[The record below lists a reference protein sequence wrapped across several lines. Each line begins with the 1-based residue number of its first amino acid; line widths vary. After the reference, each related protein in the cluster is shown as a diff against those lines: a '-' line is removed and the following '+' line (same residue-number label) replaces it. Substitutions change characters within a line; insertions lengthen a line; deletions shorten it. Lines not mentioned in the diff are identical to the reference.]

1 MRTINQDSK
10 VTIEIT
16 KSIFHSIM
24 RHVDNVDDA
33 KAFFQEIR
41 EEYPNATH
49 YCTAYVI
56 GKNGEYGHYNDDGE
70 PSGTAGMPM
79 FDVLRKND
87 LTNVAVVVVRY
98 FGGIKLGA
106 GGLVRAYSKSV
117 SENLRVAEIID
128 IIEYKFLKLSF
139 DYSLLKLVERN
150 LEDAEIVSRHF
161 DLDVTLFIK
170 TPSTNIDRI
179 VARMINLTANLAK
192 ISILDKIETNG

>member
-1 MRTINQDSK
+1 MRTINKDSK
-10 VTIEIT
+10 ITIEIT

-33 KAFFQEIR
+33 KTFFQEIR
-41 EEYPNATH
+41 VEYPNATH

-87 LTNVAVVVVRY
+87 LTNIAVVVVRY

-117 SENLRVAEIID
+117 SENLRVAEVID
-128 IIEYKFLKLSF
+128 IIEYKFIKLSF
-139 DYSLLKLVERN
+139 DYSLLKLIERN

-170 TPSTNIDRI
+170 TPSSNVERI
-179 VARMINLTANLAK
+179 IARMVNLTANLAK

>member
-10 VTIEIT
+10 ITIEIT

-24 RHVDNVDDA
+24 RHVDNVEDA
-33 KAFFQEIR
+33 KTFFQEIR

-117 SENLRVAEIID
+117 SENLKVAQIID
-128 IIEYKFLKLSF
+128 IIEYKFIKLSF

-150 LEDAEIVSRHF
+150 LDDAEIVSRYF

-170 TPSTNIDRI
+170 TPSANVDRI
-179 VARMINLTANLAK
+179 IARMVNLTANLAK

>member
-33 KAFFQEIR
+33 KTFFQEIR

>member
-1 MRTINQDSK
+1 MRTINNDSK
-10 VTIEIT
+10 ITIEIT

-33 KAFFQEIR
+33 KAFFQEIKD
-41 EEYPNATH
+41 EYPNATH

-79 FDVLRKND
+79 FDVLRKNE

-117 SENLRVAEIID
+117 SENLRVCEVID
-128 IIEYKFLKLSF
+128 IIEYKFIKLSF
-139 DYSLLKLVERN
+139 DYSLLKLIERN

-161 DLDVTLFIK
+161 DLNVTLFIK
-170 TPSTNIDRI
+170 TPSTNVDRI
-179 VARMINLTANLAK
+179 VARMVNLTANLAK

>member
-33 KAFFQEIR
+33 KTFFQEIR
-41 EEYPNATH
+41 EDYPNATH

>member
-1 MRTINQDSK
+1 MRTINKDSK

-33 KAFFQEIR
+33 KAFFQEIK

-117 SENLRVAEIID
+117 SENLKIAEVVE
-128 IIEYKFLKLSF
+128 IIEYKFIKLSF

-150 LEDAEIVSRHF
+150 LDDAEIVSRHF

-170 TPSTNIDRI
+170 TPATNVLNI
-179 VARMINLTANLAK
+179 VNRMVNLTSNLAK

>member
-1 MRTINQDSK
+1 MRTINKDSK
-10 VTIEIT
+10 ITIEIT

-33 KAFFQEIR
+33 KAFFQEIK

-117 SENLRVAEIID
+117 SENLKVAEVVE
-128 IIEYKFLKLSF
+128 IIEYKFIKLSF

-150 LEDAEIVSRHF
+150 LDDAEIVSRHF

-170 TPSTNIDRI
+170 TPATNVLNI
-179 VARMINLTANLAK
+179 VNRMVNLTSNLAK

>member
-1 MRTINQDSK
+1 MRTINKDSK

-41 EEYPNATH
+41 DEYPNATH

-117 SENLRVAEIID
+117 SENLRVAEVID
-128 IIEYKFLKLSF
+128 IIEYKFIKLSF
-139 DYSLLKLVERN
+139 DYSLLKLIERN

-170 TPSTNIDRI
+170 TPSANVDRI
-179 VARMINLTANLAK
+179 IARMVNLTANLAK

>member
-10 VTIEIT
+10 ITIEIT
-16 KSIFHSIM
+16 KSVFHSIM

-33 KAFFQEIR
+33 KAFFQEVR

-87 LTNVAVVVVRY
+87 LTNIAVVVVRY

-128 IIEYKFLKLSF
+128 IIEYKFIKLSF

-150 LEDAEIVSRHF
+150 LEDAEIISRHF

-170 TPSTNIDRI
+170 TPSTNVDRI
-179 VARMINLTANLAK
+179 VARMVNLTANLAK
-192 ISILDKIETNG
+192 ISILDRIETNG

>member
-1 MRTINQDSK
+1 MRTINKDSK
-10 VTIEIT
+10 ITIEIT

-24 RHVDNVDDA
+24 RHVDNVNDA
-33 KAFFQEIR
+33 KAFFQEIK

-117 SENLRVAEIID
+117 SENLKVAEVVE
-128 IIEYKFLKLSF
+128 IIEYKFIKLSF
-139 DYSLLKLVERN
+139 DYSILKLVERN
-150 LEDAEIVSRHF
+150 LDDAEIVSRHF

-170 TPSTNIDRI
+170 TPSTNVLNI
-179 VARMINLTANLAK
+179 ANRMVNLTSNLAK

>member
-10 VTIEIT
+10 ITIEIT

-33 KAFFQEIR
+33 KSFFQEIR

-87 LTNVAVVVVRY
+87 LTNIAVVVVRY

-128 IIEYKFLKLSF
+128 IIEYKFIKLSF

-170 TPSTNIDRI
+170 TPSTNVDRI
-179 VARMINLTANLAK
+179 VARMVNLTANLAK

>member
-10 VTIEIT
+10 ITIEIT

-33 KAFFQEIR
+33 KAFFQEVR

-87 LTNVAVVVVRY
+87 LTNIAVVVVRY

-117 SENLRVAEIID
+117 SENLRIAEVID
-128 IIEYKFLKLSF
+128 IIEYKFIKLSF

-150 LEDAEIVSRHF
+150 LENAEIVSRHF

-170 TPSTNIDRI
+170 TPSTNVDRI
-179 VARMINLTANLAK
+179 VARMVNLTANLAK

>member
-1 MRTINQDSK
+1 MRTINNDSK
-10 VTIEIT
+10 ITIEIT

-33 KAFFQEIR
+33 KVFFQEIK

-79 FDVLRKND
+79 FDVLRKNE

-117 SENLRVAEIID
+117 SENLRVAEVID
-128 IIEYKFLKLSF
+128 IIEYKFIKLSF
-139 DYSLLKLVERN
+139 DYSLLKLIERN

-161 DLDVTLFIK
+161 DLNVTLFIK
-170 TPSTNIDRI
+170 TPSTNVDRI
-179 VARMINLTANLAK
+179 VARMVNLTANLAK

>member
-1 MRTINQDSK
+1 MRTINKDSK

-24 RHVDNVDDA
+24 RHVDNVEDA
-33 KAFFQEIR
+33 KAFFQEIK

-49 YCTAYVI
+49 YCTSYVI

-87 LTNVAVVVVRY
+87 LTNIAVVVVRY

-128 IIEYKFLKLSF
+128 IIEYKFIKLSF

-170 TPSTNIDRI
+170 TPSTNVERI
-179 VARMINLTANLAK
+179 VARMVNLTANLAK
-192 ISILDKIETNG
+192 INILDKIETNG

>member
-10 VTIEIT
+10 LTIEIT

-33 KAFFQEIR
+33 KAFFQEIK

-87 LTNVAVVVVRY
+87 LTNIAVVVVRY

-117 SENLRVAEIID
+117 SENLKVADVID
-128 IIEYKFLKLSF
+128 IIEYKFIKLSF

-170 TPSTNIDRI
+170 TPSANVERI
-179 VARMINLTANLAK
+179 VARMVNLTANLAK

>member
-10 VTIEIT
+10 ITIEIT

-87 LTNVAVVVVRY
+87 LTNIAVVVVRY

-128 IIEYKFLKLSF
+128 IIEYKFIKLSF

-170 TPSTNIDRI
+170 TPSINVDRI
-179 VARMINLTANLAK
+179 VARMVNLTANLAK

>member
-10 VTIEIT
+10 ITIEIT

-87 LTNVAVVVVRY
+87 LTNIAVVVVRY

-128 IIEYKFLKLSF
+128 IIEYKFIKLSF

-161 DLDVTLFIK
+161 DLDVTLFVK
-170 TPSTNIDRI
+170 TPSTNVDRI
-179 VARMINLTANLAK
+179 VARMVNLTANLAK

>member
-10 VTIEIT
+10 ITIEIT

-117 SENLRVAEIID
+117 SENLRVCDVID
-128 IIEYKFLKLSF
+128 IIEYKFIKISF
-139 DYSLLKLVERN
+139 DYSLLKLIERN

-161 DLDVTLFIK
+161 DLDVTLFVK
-170 TPSTNIDRI
+170 TPSTNVPTI
-179 VARMINLTANLAK
+179 VARIVNLTSNLAK
-192 ISILDKIETNG
+192 INVLDKIETNG

>member
-1 MRTINQDSK
+1 MRTINKDSK
-10 VTIEIT
+10 ITIEIT

-33 KAFFQEIR
+33 KEFFQEIK

-117 SENLRVAEIID
+117 SENLKVAEVVE
-128 IIEYKFLKLSF
+128 IIEYKFIKLSF

-150 LEDAEIVSRHF
+150 LDDAEIVSRHF

-170 TPSTNIDRI
+170 TPATNVLNI
-179 VARMINLTANLAK
+179 VNRMVNLTSNLAK

>member
-10 VTIEIT
+10 ITIEIT
-16 KSIFHSIM
+16 KSVFHSIM

-33 KAFFQEIR
+33 KAFFQEVK

-87 LTNVAVVVVRY
+87 LTNIAVVVVRY

-128 IIEYKFLKLSF
+128 IIEYKFIKLSF

-150 LEDAEIVSRHF
+150 LEDAEIISRHF

-170 TPSTNIDRI
+170 TPSTNVDRI
-179 VARMINLTANLAK
+179 VARMVNLTANLAK
-192 ISILDKIETNG
+192 ISILDRIETNG

>member
-10 VTIEIT
+10 ITIEIT
-16 KSIFHSIM
+16 KSVFHSIM

-33 KAFFQEIR
+33 KAFFQEVR

-87 LTNVAVVVVRY
+87 LTNIAVVVVRY

-128 IIEYKFLKLSF
+128 IIEYKFIKLSF

-170 TPSTNIDRI
+170 TPSTNVDRI
-179 VARMINLTANLAK
+179 VARMVNLTANLAK
-192 ISILDKIETNG
+192 ISILDRIETNG

>member
-1 MRTINQDSK
+1 MRTINKDSK

-33 KAFFQEIR
+33 KTFFQEIR
-41 EEYPNATH
+41 DEYPNATH

-87 LTNVAVVVVRY
+87 LTNIAVVVVRY

-106 GGLVRAYSKSV
+106 GGLVRAYTNSV
-117 SENLRVAEIID
+117 SENLRVAEVID
-128 IIEYKFLKLSF
+128 IIEYKFIKLSF
-139 DYSLLKLVERN
+139 DYSLLKLIERN

-170 TPSTNIDRI
+170 TPSANVDRI
-179 VARMINLTANLAK
+179 IARMVNLTANLAK

>member
-1 MRTINQDSK
+1 MRTINKDSK
-10 VTIEIT
+10 ITIEIT

-33 KAFFQEIR
+33 KAFFQEIK

-87 LTNVAVVVVRY
+87 LTNIAVVVVRY

-117 SENLRVAEIID
+117 SENLKVAEVVE
-128 IIEYKFLKLSF
+128 IIEYKFIKLSF

-150 LEDAEIVSRHF
+150 LDDAEIVSRHF

-170 TPSTNIDRI
+170 TPATNVLNI
-179 VARMINLTANLAK
+179 VNRMVNLTSNLAK

>member
-10 VTIEIT
+10 ITIEIT

-87 LTNVAVVVVRY
+87 LTNIAVVVVRY

-128 IIEYKFLKLSF
+128 IIEYKFIKLSF

-170 TPSTNIDRI
+170 TPSTNVDRI
-179 VARMINLTANLAK
+179 VARMVNLTANLAK

>member
-1 MRTINQDSK
+1 MRTINKDSK

-24 RHVDNVDDA
+24 RHVDSVDDA
-33 KAFFQEIR
+33 KAFFQEIK

-117 SENLRVAEIID
+117 SENLKVAEVVE
-128 IIEYKFLKLSF
+128 IIEYKFIKLSF

-150 LEDAEIVSRHF
+150 LDDAEIVSRHF

-170 TPSTNIDRI
+170 TPATNVLNI
-179 VARMINLTANLAK
+179 VNRMVNLTSNLAK

>member
-1 MRTINQDSK
+1 MRTINKDSK

-33 KAFFQEIR
+33 KAFFQEIK

-117 SENLRVAEIID
+117 SENLKVAEVVE
-128 IIEYKFLKLSF
+128 IIEYKFIKISF

-150 LEDAEIVSRHF
+150 LDDAEIVSRHF

-170 TPSTNIDRI
+170 TPATNVLNI
-179 VARMINLTANLAK
+179 VNRMVNLTSNLAK

>member
-10 VTIEIT
+10 ITIEIT

-33 KAFFQEIR
+33 KAFFQEVR

-79 FDVLRKND
+79 FDVIRKND
-87 LTNVAVVVVRY
+87 LTNIAVVLVRY

-128 IIEYKFLKLSF
+128 IIEYKFIKLSF

-170 TPSTNIDRI
+170 TPSTNVDRI
-179 VARMINLTANLAK
+179 VARMVNLTANLAK

>member
-10 VTIEIT
+10 ITIEIT

-33 KAFFQEIR
+33 KSFFQEIR

-87 LTNVAVVVVRY
+87 LTNIAVVVVRY

-128 IIEYKFLKLSF
+128 IIEYKFIKLSF

-150 LEDAEIVSRHF
+150 LEDAEIISRHF

-170 TPSTNIDRI
+170 TPSTNVDRI
-179 VARMINLTANLAK
+179 VARMVNLTANLAK

>member
-128 IIEYKFLKLSF
+128 IIEYKFIKLSF

>member
-10 VTIEIT
+10 ITIEIT

-24 RHVDNVDDA
+24 RHVDNVEDA
-33 KAFFQEIR
+33 KTFFQEIR

-117 SENLRVAEIID
+117 SENLKVAQIID
-128 IIEYKFLKLSF
+128 IIEYKFIKLSF

-150 LEDAEIVSRHF
+150 LDDAEIVSRHF

-170 TPSTNIDRI
+170 TPSANVDRI
-179 VARMINLTANLAK
+179 IARMVNLTANLAK

>member
-1 MRTINQDSK
+1 MRTINNDSK
-10 VTIEIT
+10 ITIEIT

-33 KAFFQEIR
+33 KAFFQEIKD
-41 EEYPNATH
+41 EYPNATH

-79 FDVLRKND
+79 FDVLRKNE

-117 SENLRVAEIID
+117 SENLRVAEVID
-128 IIEYKFLKLSF
+128 IIEYKFIKLSF
-139 DYSLLKLVERN
+139 DYSLLKLIERN

-161 DLDVTLFIK
+161 DLNVTLFIK
-170 TPSTNIDRI
+170 TPSTNVDRI
-179 VARMINLTANLAK
+179 VARMVNLTANLAK

>member
-10 VTIEIT
+10 ITIEIT
-16 KSIFHSIM
+16 KSIFHSTM

-87 LTNVAVVVVRY
+87 LTNIAVVVVRY

-128 IIEYKFLKLSF
+128 IIEYKFIKLSF

-161 DLDVTLFIK
+161 DLDVTLFVK
-170 TPSTNIDRI
+170 TPSTNVDRI
-179 VARMINLTANLAK
+179 VARMVNLTANLAK

>member
-1 MRTINQDSK
+1 MRTINKDSK
-10 VTIEIT
+10 ITIEIT

-33 KAFFQEIR
+33 KAFFQEIK
-41 EEYPNATH
+41 EEFPNATH

-117 SENLRVAEIID
+117 SENLKVAEVVE
-128 IIEYKFLKLSF
+128 IIEYKFIKLSF

-150 LEDAEIVSRHF
+150 LDDAEIVSRHF

-170 TPSTNIDRI
+170 TPATNVLNI
-179 VARMINLTANLAK
+179 VNRMVNLTSNLAK

>member
-1 MRTINQDSK
+1 MRTINKDSK

-33 KAFFQEIR
+33 KAFFQEIK

-117 SENLRVAEIID
+117 SENLKVAEVVE
-128 IIEYKFLKLSF
+128 IIEYKFIKLSF

-150 LEDAEIVSRHF
+150 LDDAEIVSRHF

-170 TPSTNIDRI
+170 TPATNVLNI
-179 VARMINLTANLAK
+179 VNRMVNLTSNLAK

>member
-10 VTIEIT
+10 ITIEIT

-24 RHVDNVDDA
+24 RHVDNVNDA

-87 LTNVAVVVVRY
+87 LTNIAVVVVRY

-128 IIEYKFLKLSF
+128 IIEYKFIKLSF

-170 TPSTNIDRI
+170 TPSTNVDRI
-179 VARMINLTANLAK
+179 VARMVNLTANLAK

>member
-10 VTIEIT
+10 ITIEIT
-16 KSIFHSIM
+16 KSVFHSIM

-87 LTNVAVVVVRY
+87 LTNIAVVVVRY

-128 IIEYKFLKLSF
+128 IIEYKFIKLSF

-170 TPSTNIDRI
+170 TPSTNVDRI
-179 VARMINLTANLAK
+179 VARMVNLTANLAK

>member
-1 MRTINQDSK
+1 MRTINKDSK

-41 EEYPNATH
+41 DEYPNATH

-87 LTNVAVVVVRY
+87 LTNIAVVVVRY

-117 SENLRVAEIID
+117 SENLRVAEVID
-128 IIEYKFLKLSF
+128 IIEYKFIKLSF
-139 DYSLLKLVERN
+139 DYSLLKLIERN

-170 TPSTNIDRI
+170 TPSANVDRI
-179 VARMINLTANLAK
+179 IARMVNLTANLAK

>member
-10 VTIEIT
+10 ITIEIT

-24 RHVDNVDDA
+24 CHVDNVEDA
-33 KAFFQEIR
+33 KTFFQEIR

-117 SENLRVAEIID
+117 SENLKVAQIID
-128 IIEYKFLKLSF
+128 IIEYKFIKLSF

-150 LEDAEIVSRHF
+150 LDDAEIVSRHF

-170 TPSTNIDRI
+170 TPSANVDRI
-179 VARMINLTANLAK
+179 IARMVNLTANLAK

>member
-10 VTIEIT
+10 ITIEIT
-16 KSIFHSIM
+16 KSVFHSNM

-33 KAFFQEIR
+33 KAFFQEVR

-87 LTNVAVVVVRY
+87 LTNIAVVVVRY

-128 IIEYKFLKLSF
+128 IIEYKFIKLSF

-150 LEDAEIVSRHF
+150 LENAEIVSRHF

-170 TPSTNIDRI
+170 TPSTNVDRI
-179 VARMINLTANLAK
+179 VARMVNLTANLAK

>member
-10 VTIEIT
+10 ITIEIT

-24 RHVDNVDDA
+24 RHVDNVEDA
-33 KAFFQEIR
+33 KTFFQEIR

-117 SENLRVAEIID
+117 SENLKVAQIID
-128 IIEYKFLKLSF
+128 IIEYKFIKLSF

-150 LEDAEIVSRHF
+150 LDDAEIVSRHF

-170 TPSTNIDRI
+170 TPSANLDRI
-179 VARMINLTANLAK
+179 IARMVNLTANLAK